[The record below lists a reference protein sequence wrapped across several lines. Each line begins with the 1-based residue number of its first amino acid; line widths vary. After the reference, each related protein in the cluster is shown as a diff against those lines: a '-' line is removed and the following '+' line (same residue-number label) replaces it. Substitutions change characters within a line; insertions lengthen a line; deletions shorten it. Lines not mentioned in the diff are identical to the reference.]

1 MIGSVEMADKNGPHI
16 NDLLSSVLDFTNTQK
31 RVSEQLE
38 LMRKPMVIN
47 IPKQHKI
54 TNFNGVEI
62 LAGFQRLSEL
72 MKTADVKA
80 QPFLDAG
87 IIQHRE
93 ALSLAIRNAT
103 MSTSGR
109 FIVKMPFITQLKMAD
124 SIITMR
130 EGFKNIPNYGEIL
143 KKAASVSVPYTSL
156 YKDIFDSFNKEE
168 FLKAFPTEVNEPSAE
183 DVQAFMEYQETD
195 DTEVKIVREEFV
207 QASEK
212 LVTCMNIT
220 NQYFHQTVVHN
231 HYTTPVVAETQS
243 FWQKHGK
250 VILLGILQVI
260 NNIGWMTDPVND
272 TTYMETFNK
281 IVHTIETHPVEQHDL
296 KIELDE
302 LNKFDII
309 DSEKTSS

>member
-1 MIGSVEMADKNGPHI
+1 MSDKSPPHI
-16 NDLLSSVLDFTNTQK
+16 NDLLSGVLDFTNTQK

-38 LMRKPMVIN
+38 LMRKPMIIN
-47 IPKQHKI
+47 VPKQYKI
-54 TNFNGVEI
+54 TNFNGVE
-62 LAGFQRLSEL
+62 LLTEFQKLGEL

-103 MSTSGR
+103 MSLSGR
-109 FIVKMPFITQLKMAD
+109 FIVNMPFITQLKVAD

-130 EGFKNIPNYGEIL
+130 EGFKTIPNYGEIL
-143 KKAASVSVPYTSL
+143 RKAAAVSVPYTSL
-156 YKDIFDSFNKEE
+156 YKDILDNFNKDE
-168 FLKAFPTEVNEPSAE
+168 FLKAFPTDTDEPSAE
-183 DVQAFMEYQETD
+183 DVQAFAEYQETD
-195 DTEVKIVREEFV
+195 GIDVKIVREEFV

-212 LVTCMNIT
+212 LATCMNIT

-231 HYTTPVVAETQS
+231 HYTAPEVAETQS

-250 VILLGILQVI
+250 AILFGILQTI
-260 NNIGWMTDPVND
+260 NTIGWMTDPVGD
-272 TTYMETFNK
+272 TIYMETFNK
-281 IVHTIETHPVEQHDL
+281 IVHTIETHPVEQLDI
-296 KIELDE
+296 KINLDE
-302 LNKFDII
+302 LNKFDSV